1 MPEWQGERE
10 EYQTGIASRRPNN
23 TPGNGRGET
32 RKILQQNISVSQ
44 EVRASQGPVTL
55 RAGIGGL
62 LKSQP
67 TMLPKTM
74 LNPKV
79 SRKCA

>member
-1 MPEWQGERE
+1 MPEYGKARGRSTSLAHFRGARKIVRGIGGERL
-10 EYQTGIASRRPNN
+10 GKFCSSAKW
-23 TPGNGRGET
+23 G
-32 RKILQQNISVSQ
+32 Q
-44 EVRASQGPVTL
+44 EVQASQDAVTL
-55 RAGIGGL
+55 PAGIGGL

-67 TMLPKTM
+67 AMLPKTM

>member
-1 MPEWQGERE
+1 MPEWQGKKAE
-10 EYQTGIASRRPNN
+10 QTGTVSRRPKNRHKM
-23 TPGNGRGET
+23 GGE
-32 RKILQQNISVSQ
+32 RLGKFCSRDQRSQ
-44 EVRASQGPVTL
+44 EVRASQDAVMLP
-55 RAGIGGL
+55 AGIGGL

-67 TMLPKTM
+67 ATPPKTM